1 MEVTRYC
8 CFSSDTRVAA
18 TLVPGPG
25 NLVQMAV
32 WWHSA
37 VVHVVQRVVQIRC
50 GTSCGSIPRQAA
62 RWREAWE
69 AFTNGRVVA
78 FWGRRGVGSMWGR
91 VAIYH
96 IRPAPSPSLML
107 VIRLMPTNSREAI

>member
-1 MEVTRYC
+1 MGVTRYC
-8 CFSSDTRVAA
+8 CHFSSDTRVAA

-32 WWHSA
+32 WY
-37 VVHVVQRVVQIRC
+37 
-50 GTSCGSIPRQAA
+50 IPQAA
-62 RWREAWE
+62 QWRKAWE

-96 IRPAPSPSLML
+96 IRPPPPSLML
-107 VIRLMPTNSREAI
+107 VIQLMPFW